1 MPPAVVYNEN
11 LYQQQGFGAPIN
23 NNSNFLDNLRN
34 MSMMQPASYGN
45 TLNDFLFQ
53 SPMQQQQQQQI
64 FHPALYIEN
73 KRNLLILIF

>member
-1 MPPAVVYNEN
+1 
-11 LYQQQGFGAPIN
+11 
-23 NNSNFLDNLRN
+23 
-34 MSMMQPASYGN
+34 MMQPATGVGYGN

-53 SPMQQQQQQQI
+53 SPMQQQQQQQQI